1 MNNNDI
7 RITRPDKGRA
17 TSIISTQEYNTKM
30 AVILEDTSKFVQLGP
45 ISTHDN
51 TVRVEKKLNSFLK
64 RLKESKQI
72 SEEEFFKMRPIGS
85 VRPRLY
91 GLPKIHKANCPLRPI
106 LSMVASPQ
114 YNISKWLCGW
124 LDIVQKFYCKHTVK
138 DTFEFID
145 VLRSHP
151 VPASAHMCSFDVVS
165 LFTNVLLEETINICL
180 DVLYRN
186 DEVDT
191 PWISET
197 AFRELMLLVTTGVE
211 LSFSDIMYREVD
223 GVAMGSPLGP
233 VLANVFVGYCESLIA
248 EQLWPALY
256 VRFVDD
262 SFTWFDSLED
272 SQICLGILNDLHPSI
287 RFTCEHEQ
295 ANKLPFLDV
304 LVEKSSQGTVTSV
317 YRKPTF
323 TGQYIMFDSYCSYQY
338 KVNLVR
344 NLVDRANR
352 ICSSSKLAEELDF
365 LKSVFLKNGYPDDH
379 LKELRSERPH
389 RKEIRFGPDKCPT
402 YLSLPWKGNLSLSMS
417 RVVRKIVQQTYYAVH
432 FVPVFTTVRAF
443 RPPKKPLSEPS
454 LAQLPSTAVVP
465 PLPVS
470 RAVEM
475 DNVHIVT
482 NVITQCT
489 ITTQESTPQQHPAQ
503 DQSGRRGEVIMV
515 MPPSPSL
522 PLPPPEPPPASAIG
536 SAGAESV
543 VSLART
549 NMDEVITEHEQE
561 ERGLKETEFN
571 RENNTINI
579 QRPRRSTANYSM
591 NYYSTGCQAPAKT
604 LGTEDLA
611 TTGTTTMTTT
621 TMVTNYHQDQRRS
634 QRTEVQQREASLGP
648 IGGDEENDTE
658 DDTEDELEDETGDE
672 VAVGGDEESDGDCV
686 RKKSAAFLHL
696 LSHPKCLQVYDDFSF
711 SVLCRA
717 RYASQLKYLRLFL
730 FVCISLI
737 FVSRRNM

>member
-1 MNNNDI
+1 
-7 RITRPDKGRA
+7 
-17 TSIISTQEYNTKM
+17 
-30 AVILEDTSKFVQLGP
+30 
-45 ISTHDN
+45 
-51 TVRVEKKLNSFLK
+51 
-64 RLKESKQI
+64 
-72 SEEEFFKMRPIGS
+72 
-85 VRPRLY
+85 
-91 GLPKIHKANCPLRPI
+91 
-106 LSMVASPQ
+106 MVASPQ

-165 LFTNVLLEETINICL
+165 LFTNVPLEETINICL

-211 LSFSDIMYREVD
+211 FSFSDIMYRQVD

-272 SQICLGILNDLHPSI
+272 SQIFLGILNDLHPSI

-352 ICSSSKLAEELDF
+352 ICSSSKLAEELEF
-365 LKSVFLKNGYPDDH
+365 LKSVFLKNGYPDDL
-379 LKELRSERPH
+379 LKELMSERLH

-417 RVVRKIVQQTYYAVH
+417 RVVRKIVQQTYAVH

-443 RPPKKPLSEPS
+443 TVRKDVLPPNSHLNWYTNLS
-454 LAQLPSTAVVP
+454 ADNAVVGT
-465 PLPVS
+465 LV
-470 RAVEM
+470 
-475 DNVHIVT
+475 
-482 NVITQCT
+482 
-489 ITTQESTPQQHPAQ
+489 
-503 DQSGRRGEVIMV
+503 
-515 MPPSPSL
+515 
-522 PLPPPEPPPASAIG
+522 
-536 SAGAESV
+536 
-543 VSLART
+543 
-549 NMDEVITEHEQE
+549 
-561 ERGLKETEFN
+561 GLFN
-571 RENNTINI
+571 I
-579 QRPRRSTANYSM
+579 
-591 NYYSTGCQAPAKT
+591 
-604 LGTEDLA
+604 
-611 TTGTTTMTTT
+611 
-621 TMVTNYHQDQRRS
+621 
-634 QRTEVQQREASLGP
+634 
-648 IGGDEENDTE
+648 
-658 DDTEDELEDETGDE
+658 
-672 VAVGGDEESDGDCV
+672 
-686 RKKSAAFLHL
+686 
-696 LSHPKCLQVYDDFSF
+696 
-711 SVLCRA
+711 
-717 RYASQLKYLRLFL
+717 
-730 FVCISLI
+730 
-737 FVSRRNM
+737 